1 MARKK
6 RVKSRVSDTDVA
18 QGKGGET
25 HQRAVSPK
33 VQLTT
38 NQGLVVSDSQ

>member
-25 HQRAVSPK
+25 HQRAVSSK